1 MLKLQNIKKTYGSTT
16 ILNNINFDMNNG
28 DIIGL
33 IGKNGAGKTTLMKLI
48 AKMQRPSEG
57 TISYNNQDIHINEN
71 ILTDFGFM
79 INQVYFPNYSARQNL
94 EFYLKVNNQ
103 NQYLDKISDI
113 LTFVAL
119 EDNKKKVKDY
129 SFGMKQRL
137 CLAMCLITEPKIAV
151 LDEPFV
157 GLDPVGIDQLIQ
169 LLQQYAAKYQSIFL
183 ISSHQI
189 NELKQICNRYL
200 FLNNGEIKELK
211 STQFE
216 NRQLLTYTN
225 PIKDMQSI
233 KQQFDFI
240 KHIDGNTI
248 EIIDQEDNLKLIQ
261 NYIGKYNTL
270 LNIKNIEADYISLF
284 K

>member
-1 MLKLQNIKKTYGSTT
+1 MLKLQNIKKTYSSTT

-57 TISYNNQDIHINEN
+57 TIFYNNHDIHKNEN

-103 NQYLDKISDI
+103 NQYLDKINDI

-169 LLQQYAAKYQSIFL
+169 LLKQYAAKYQSIFL

-200 FLNNGEIKELK
+200 FLNNGEVKELK

-216 NRQLLTYTN
+216 NRQLLTFSN
-225 PIKDMQSI
+225 PIKDIQSI

-240 KHIDGNTI
+240 THIDGNII

-261 NYIGKYNTL
+261 NYIDNDNTL
-270 LNIKNIEADYISLF
+270 LNIKNIEADYLSLF